1 MTATP
6 EAIKDEARKLL
17 SGWKGDAFAFGV
29 GCLDRVGPLARE
41 VGGRAVIAAN
51 SSAWMAPAVE
61 AVQRSLRSAGVK
73 IVGRTEGARPNSPLE
88 DVYRIEDGIRQAD
101 PDVVVAVGGG
111 STIDAAKAS
120 AVLAALAGGRHE
132 VAPYFGVGKVTA
144 ALEAG
149 AAKLPAFLAVQT
161 AAGSASHLTKYSNL
175 TDLAAAQKMLIIDE
189 AIIPAR
195 AVFDY
200 GLTRT
205 APAAL
210 TLDGAFDGLGHVT
223 EAYWGAGAATID
235 RLEGIAAAAVE
246 LIVASVGD
254 AVARPDDLSAREGLG
269 LGTDLGGYAIMIGST
284 SGPHLN
290 SFSLVDVLS
299 HGRACAVLEP
309 YYAVFF
315 APAIERQLRVLG
327 GVYARHGL
335 IRADLPG
342 LAGRELGVAVAEGM
356 MALSRK
362 LGFPTTLGEVGSF
375 SEAHVA
381 RALAAAKDPKLA
393 SKLQGMPTP
402 LAPEQVDE
410 FMGSVL
416 AAATSGELARIKE
429 LPRSRP

>member
-1 MTATP
+1 
-6 EAIKDEARKLL
+6 
-17 SGWKGDAFAFGV
+17 
-29 GCLDRVGPLARE
+29 
-41 VGGRAVIAAN
+41 
-51 SSAWMAPAVE
+51 
-61 AVQRSLRSAGVK
+61 
-73 IVGRTEGARPNSPLE
+73 
-88 DVYRIEDGIRQAD
+88 
-101 PDVVVAVGGG
+101 
-111 STIDAAKAS
+111 
-120 AVLAALAGGRHE
+120 
-132 VAPYFGVGKVTA
+132 
-144 ALEAG
+144 
-149 AAKLPAFLAVQT
+149 
-161 AAGSASHLTKYSNL
+161 
-175 TDLAAAQKMLIIDE
+175 
-189 AIIPAR
+189 
-195 AVFDY
+195 
-200 GLTRT
+200 
-205 APAAL
+205 
-210 TLDGAFDGLGHVT
+210 
-223 EAYWGAGAATID
+223 
-235 RLEGIAAAAVE
+235 
-246 LIVASVGD
+246 
-254 AVARPDDLSAREGLG
+254 
-269 LGTDLGGYAIMIGST
+269 MIGST